1 MKLKGR
7 IAIVTGAA
15 VGIGR
20 ATAERFV
27 AEGAVVY
34 AADIAPV
41 VEPAGLRPVSLDV
54 SRWAGWQDTVARIM
68 NEQGRLDILVNN
80 AGMVGSYDTLETIDL
95 DIYARVVAVN
105 QTGVLLGMRAVVPAM
120 RAGGAGAIV
129 NVSSIWGQV
138 GAVGVAAYQASKGAV
153 TLLSKN
159 AAISF
164 AADKIRVNS
173 LHPGLIDTPLV
184 RGQDPALTAQ
194 LATETPLGRLG
205 TADEVAAAALF
216 LASDDASY
224 VTGAELVVDGGYTAR

>member
-1 MKLKGR
+1 MKLDGR
-7 IAIVTGAA
+7 VALVTGAA
-15 VGIGR
+15 MGIGR
-20 ATAERFV
+20 AIAQRFT

-34 AADIAPV
+34 AADIAPIE
-41 VEPAGLRPVSLDV
+41 EPAGLRPLSLDV
-54 SRWAGWQDTVARIM
+54 SSWAGWQDTVSGVL
-68 NEQGRLDILVNN
+68 NEHGRLDILVNN

-105 QTGVLLGMRAVVPAM
+105 QTGVLLGMRAAVPAM
-120 RAGGAGAIV
+120 RIGGCGAIV

-138 GAVGVAAYQASKGAV
+138 GAVGVSAYQATKGAV

-173 LHPGLIDTPLV
+173 LHPGVIDTPLV
-184 RGQDPALTAQ
+184 RAQDPHMTAQ
-194 LATETPLGRLG
+194 LTADTPLGRIG
-205 TADEVAAAALF
+205 TAAEVAGAALF

>member
-1 MKLKGR
+1 MKLDGR
-7 IAIVTGAA
+7 VALVTGAA
-15 VGIGR
+15 MGIGR
-20 ATAERFV
+20 AIAQRFT

-41 VEPAGLRPVSLDV
+41 EEPAGLRPLWLDV
-54 SRWAGWQDTVARIM
+54 SSWAGWQDTVSGVL
-68 NEQGRLDILVNN
+68 NKHGRLDILVNN

-105 QTGVLLGMRAVVPAM
+105 QTGVLLGMRAAVPAM
-120 RAGGAGAIV
+120 RIGGSGAIV

-138 GAVGVAAYQASKGAV
+138 GTAGVAAYQATKGAV

-184 RGQDPALTAQ
+184 RAQDPNITAQ
-194 LATETPLGRLG
+194 LTADTPLGRLG
-205 TADEVAAAALF
+205 AASEVAAAALF

-224 VTGAELVVDGGYTAR
+224 VTGAELVVDGGYTTR

>member
-1 MKLKGR
+1 MKLDGR
-7 IAIVTGAA
+7 VALVTGAA
-15 VGIGR
+15 MGIGR
-20 ATAERFV
+20 AIAQRFT

-41 VEPAGLRPVSLDV
+41 DQATGLRPVSLDV
-54 SRWAGWQDTVARIM
+54 SSWAGWQDTVSRILSE
-68 NEQGRLDILVNN
+68 NGSLDILVNN

-95 DIYARVVAVN
+95 DIYDRVIAVN
-105 QTGVLLGMRAVVPAM
+105 QTGVFLGMRAAVPAM
-120 RAGGAGAIV
+120 RMGGGGAIV

-138 GAVGVAAYQASKGAV
+138 GAVGVAAYQASKGGV

-184 RGQDPALTAQ
+184 RAQDRDVTAQ
-194 LATETPLGRLG
+194 LAADTPLGRIG
-205 TADEVAAAALF
+205 TAAEVAAAALF

-224 VTGAELVVDGGYTAR
+224 VTGIELVVDGGYTAR